1 MNIKQSTLAAA
12 VTAALALGV
21 TSQAHAYLYGVS
33 NLSINDFRIVFGPN
47 QPTVNRF
54 DFTLTNTATLNGLSA
69 INTATC
75 GGTPGPVNNCAPGLG
90 TPQGVGSMDAAVTN
104 APGSVGVIRTEN
116 AGGPPNEF
124 TMYGPVG
131 TNWSNSDSLIAQA
144 ELVQLG
150 QPTITRNVAE
160 ARLAAGGTASSSSKI
175 ESVTGFTINFNV
187 NGPLTTGLDLS
198 FLADPELFAAISG
211 QPPGTYSATAS
222 LSATF
227 TLTQNTGVGVLGF
240 ARWAPRGNGIV
251 ANDCIFFGVT
261 CTESADSQDLNTNV
275 GTTTNNTSSEL
286 SYDPNVLNLTP
297 FGIRIGGLT
306 QGNWTLTLAES
317 KSTTLSSTVPEPGA
331 LALLGIGL
339 VGMGFSA
346 RRRKPV

>member
-33 NLSINDFRIVFGPN
+33 NLSINDFRIVFSPN

-75 GGTPGPVNNCAPGLG
+75 GGTPGPGNNCTSALG
-90 TPQGVGSMDAAVTN
+90 KMDAAATN

-160 ARLAAGGTASSSSKI
+160 ARLAAGGTAASTSKI
-175 ESVTGFTINFNV
+175 ESITGFTINFNV
-187 NGPLTTGLDLS
+187 DGPLTTGLDLS

-211 QPPGTYSATAS
+211 QPPGTYSASAS

-227 TLTQNTGVGVLGF
+227 TLTQNTGGLGF
-240 ARWAPRGNGIV
+240 ARWAPRGT
-251 ANDCIFFGVT
+251 ATNDCIALGVT
-261 CTESADSQDLNTNV
+261 CAESADSQDLNTNV
-275 GTTTNNTSSEL
+275 GTTTNNTSSAL
-286 SYDPNVLNLTP
+286 SYDPNVLNQTP

-346 RRRKPV
+346 RRRKSV